1 VRMTYPLGRMG
12 TNAKRY
18 WAFMRKVRDQVLALG
33 PKLGD
38 DTNPLKAID
47 EYNYCKYT
55 KGWR

>member
-1 VRMTYPLGRMG
+1 MTYPLGRMG